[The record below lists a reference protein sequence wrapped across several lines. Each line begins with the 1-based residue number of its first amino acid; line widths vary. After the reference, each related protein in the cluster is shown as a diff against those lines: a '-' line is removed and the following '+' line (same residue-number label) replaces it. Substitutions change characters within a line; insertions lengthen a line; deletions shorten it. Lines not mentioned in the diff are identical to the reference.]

1 MKKLGLLISLIWFC
15 LEITAQEKG
24 ASISLKDQKRFSK
37 ELTLA
42 DRKFEHFHFTGAS
55 EHYKKALEIKIDS
68 KVQIKLADTY
78 RLLNKPVEA
87 VFWYQQAIKGD
98 AHLTDDDY
106 IHYAQMLKANQKYE
120 EAMAVFEKLSHKEEW
135 IAKKAESLKRTEELY
150 SNQHAYKVEW
160 ATFNSTHKD
169 FSPTYRKGQIVFVSS
184 RSNSSRKHLWDQSN
198 FLELFTVEDDKI
210 HEFHSNINTSFH
222 EGPSTFFDNGNKMFF
237 TRNNFHKNKV
247 GLSKDGINKLKI
259 YYSEMKN
266 GKDWTKPEEFIHN
279 SDEYSTAHPSV
290 TQDGR
295 TLFFASDMPG
305 GYGGVDIYKA
315 EFRDGRWGNPI
326 NLGPNV
332 NTPRDEMFP
341 FIRNDG
347 VLYFSSMG
355 HYGLGGL
362 DIFKYRLGED
372 KEAENM
378 GYPVNTNA
386 DDFGISFYG
395 DTNKAYFSSNRAG
408 GMGEDDIYSVFVYDY
423 AINVKLV
430 DASSGK
436 EIQSKGRIDV
446 LKTMRTHLNDNGV
459 SVPQTSYSFGV
470 ESGTSFFVTGSADGY
485 YQGNLIIQIGDE
497 EIENV
502 ERRAYVIPLTKVEDE
517 METEILVVVNNN
529 DPSQLFYKEGA
540 AFIPFEGS
548 LNQLKMHLQ
557 NQSYEVIKETY
568 LTNILYDFDDF
579 TIRQDASESL
589 NQIIKYLNNDNELN
603 IILESHTDVRGSNQY
618 NKLLA
623 KRRVEAASDYLLKG
637 GISSERIF
645 IGSYGEEQTLND
657 CNYGCDETQ
666 HQKNRRTEIKIE
678 VNKQKSNSGLATLGV
693 K

>member
-1 MKKLGLLISLIWFC
+1 MKKIGLLIYLLGVFTQIS
-15 LEITAQEKG
+15 AQKVD
-24 ASISLKDQKRFSK
+24 AVLSSKDQKRFTH
-37 ELTLA
+37 ELAVA
-42 DRKFEHFHFTGAS
+42 DRKFEHFHFATAV
-55 EHYKKALEIKIDS
+55 EHYKRALEIKLSPKI
-68 KVQIKLADTY
+68 QLKLADTY
-78 RLLNKPVEA
+78 RLLNNPVDAE
-87 VFWYQQAIKGD
+87 FWYQQAINRK
-98 AHLTDDDY
+98 AHLTDDDM
-106 IHYAQMLKANQKYE
+106 IHYAQMLKANGKYE
-120 EAMAVFEKLSHKEEW
+120 QALAVFEKLSHKEEW

-150 SNQHAYKVEW
+150 EDQHAYKVEW

-169 FSPTYRKGQIVFVSS
+169 FSPTYRNGEIVFVSS
-184 RSNSSRKHLWDQSN
+184 RINSSKKHLWDHSN
-198 FLELFTVEDDKI
+198 FLELFTVDEEEI

-279 SDEYSTAHPSV
+279 SDEYSTAHPSI

-305 GYGGVDIYKA
+305 GYGGVDIYKV
-315 EFRDGRWGNPI
+315 ELRDGRWSNPI

-372 KEAENM
+372 REAENM

-395 DTNKAYFSSNRAG
+395 DTNKAYFSSNRSG
-408 GMGEDDIYSVFVYDY
+408 GMGEDDIYSVFVFDY
-423 AINVKLV
+423 AINVTLV
-430 DASSGK
+430 DAISG
-436 EIQSKGRIDV
+436 EPIQSKGRIDV
-446 LKTMRTHLNDNGV
+446 LKTLRTHLNDNGV
-459 SVPQTSYSFGV
+459 SVPKTSYSFGV

-485 YQGNLIIQIGDE
+485 YQGNLIIQIEDE
-497 EIENV
+497 KVENV
-502 ERRAYVIPLTKVEDE
+502 EQRAYVIPLVRIEGE
-517 METEILVVVNNN
+517 METEILVVVNND
-529 DPSQLFYKEGA
+529 DPSQLFYKKDS
-540 AFIPFEGS
+540 AFLPFEGS
-548 LNQLKMHLQ
+548 LSQLRKHLQ
-557 NQSYEVIKETY
+557 DQSFEIIKETY
-568 LTNILYDFDDF
+568 LTNILYDFNAYE
-579 TIRQDASESL
+579 IRRDASRSL
-589 NQIIKYLNNDNELN
+589 DQIIKYLNSDNELS
-603 IILESHTDVRGSNQY
+603 IILESHTDVRGSSQY
-618 NKLLA
+618 NQLLA
-623 KRRVEAASDYLLKG
+623 KRRVEAARDYLLKG

-657 CNYGCDETQ
+657 CDDGCDEDQ
-666 HQKNRRTEIKIE
+666 HQKNRRTEIRIE
-678 VNKQKSNSGLATLGV
+678 VNKQKKNSRLTAFGLE
-693 K
+693 